1 MNHFALKAKLYGEAL
16 KMAWVQL
23 EKIKNYQSA

>member
-1 MNHFALKAKLYGEAL
+1 MNHFALKAKLYWEAL

-23 EKIKNYQSA
+23 EKIKNWQTA